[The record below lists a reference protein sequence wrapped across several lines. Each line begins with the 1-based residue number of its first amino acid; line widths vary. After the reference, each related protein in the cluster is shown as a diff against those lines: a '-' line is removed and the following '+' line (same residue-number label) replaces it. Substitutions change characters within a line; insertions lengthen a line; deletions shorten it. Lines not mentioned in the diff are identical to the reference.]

1 MQHIDQATARD
12 QMVHIG
18 ELCYQ
23 KGYICGLEGN
33 FSLRL
38 DEKTLLT
45 TPAGCNKG
53 RLKPSSLV
61 VTNLQGVLLD
71 RPAGSRPSTELK
83 MHLAAYAARP
93 DVRAIVHAHPAHAVA
108 FTIAGLP
115 LNRAISPEAVLTL
128 GGLATASYATPSTQA
143 LSDSLEDLLPHNKTI
158 VLAHHGAL
166 TMGDDLFDAFYRL
179 ESLEHHARTLYLA
192 STLATPGTLRMLSRE
207 QLIRLYEIST
217 VYGMTPMPPSDLQKA
232 LDGWL
237 TDHNHQ
243 DREQEEKANG

>member
-1 MQHIDQATARD
+1 MQQIDQATARD
-12 QMVHIG
+12 QMVQIG

-61 VTNLQGVLLD
+61 VTNLQGEPVTKD
-71 RPAGSRPSTELK
+71 GISCRPSTELK

-93 DVRAIVHAHPAHAVA
+93 EIRAIVHAHPAHAVA

-128 GGLATASYATPSTQA
+128 GGLGVAPYATPSTQDLVA
-143 LSDSLEDLLPHNKTI
+143 SLQGLLPHNKTI

-166 TMGDDLFDAFYRL
+166 VLGEDLWDAFYRL

-192 STLATPGTLRMLSRE
+192 STLASPRMLSRS
-207 QLIRLYEIST
+207 QLTRLYEIST
-217 VYGMTPMPPSDLQKA
+217 VYGMTPSTAEELEHK
-232 LDGWL
+232 LNGWL
-237 TDHNHQ
+237 TGPNDQ
-243 DREQEEKANG
+243 EQ